1 MNRFDLLKQ
10 VDISLAARL
19 IVELGNMFQ
28 DNSEALEEHLS
39 DEVTE
44 EELHQINDAA
54 QKRKITVGLYL
65 VDSNNSRFHW
75 ELPTFSTKSNMTYKN
90 FPYEYVR
97 A

>member
-44 EELHQINDAA
+44 ELHQINDAA
-54 QKRKITVGLYL
+54 QKEGKSPL
-65 VDSNNSRFHW
+65 VFIS
-75 ELPTFSTKSNMTYKN
+75 
-90 FPYEYVR
+90 
-97 A
+97 

>member
-19 IVELGNMFQ
+19 IVELGKMFQ

-44 EELHQINDAA
+44 EELPQINDAA
-54 QKRKITVGLYL
+54 QKEGKSPL
-65 VDSNNSRFHW
+65 VFIS
-75 ELPTFSTKSNMTYKN
+75 
-90 FPYEYVR
+90 
-97 A
+97 

>member
-54 QKRKITVGLYL
+54 QKEGKSLLVFISWTVITAVSTG
-65 VDSNNSRFHW
+65 NSQHFRQNQ
-75 ELPTFSTKSNMTYKN
+75 T
-90 FPYEYVR
+90 
-97 A
+97 

>member
-19 IVELGNMFQ
+19 IVELGKMFQ

-44 EELHQINDAA
+44 E
-54 QKRKITVGLYL
+54 
-65 VDSNNSRFHW
+65 
-75 ELPTFSTKSNMTYKN
+75 
-90 FPYEYVR
+90 
-97 A
+97 